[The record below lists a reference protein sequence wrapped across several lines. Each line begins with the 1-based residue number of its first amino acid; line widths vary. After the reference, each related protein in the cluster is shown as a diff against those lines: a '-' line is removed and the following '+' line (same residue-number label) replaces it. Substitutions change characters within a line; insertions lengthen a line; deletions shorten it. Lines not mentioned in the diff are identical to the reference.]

1 MKTRII
7 TSVFI
12 VLVTVP
18 LILLSEYIVYP
29 IALSVLSFIGVYEI
43 LRAIGKEKEWFLSIP
58 AYLLAALLPFSS
70 YFVKS
75 GNSTTY
81 IMTMAALVFTY
92 LLYIMG
98 VAVFSKGKTSFVTI
112 SEVFLT
118 ITYVVVSF
126 TSMSLIR
133 YVDKE
138 VGLFLIGLVFIA
150 AWVTDA
156 FAYIVGSLIGKH
168 KLIPEISPKKTVEGA
183 IGGVV
188 FATAAFLLYGLI
200 LDLAIEGM
208 TVNYIALLV
217 FGPLLSVVSQ
227 LGDLI
232 ASLLKREHG
241 IKDYGTLFPG
251 HGGVMDRFDSILAV
265 STMLLILT
273 LIIPPF
279 SLAVA

>member
-1 MKTRII
+1 
-7 TSVFI
+7 
-12 VLVTVP
+12 
-18 LILLSEYIVYP
+18 
-29 IALSVLSFIGVYEI
+29 
-43 LRAIGKEKEWFLSIP
+43 
-58 AYLLAALLPFSS
+58 
-70 YFVKS
+70 
-75 GNSTTY
+75 
-81 IMTMAALVFTY
+81 MAALVFTY

-133 YVDKE
+133 YVDKG